1 MYEDIHKENRYA
13 ELYQIRRYRST
24 DKKLCD
30 NNLKKDPSAT
40 YEVLK
45 IKFKNDVGQ
54 FTHTLFAPK
63 PGDEVRPKRT
73 NSNGHEMESP
83 SNLETFI
90 KTIGHVLTEVCPE
103 ALTKLFEKLCKFLEK
118 ETNPKIGLET
128 KIKLI
133 GDKDN
138 KPKFPYLLSVFEV
151 GGDAVI
157 TNNCIGKNLGFTAY
171 ELEQKKKIE
180 SAKPT
185 KMPDL
190 DSTVGQISE
199 NNTPIKEDES
209 DDLDFNL

>member
-1 MYEDIHKENRYA
+1 M
-13 ELYQIRRYRST
+13 
-24 DKKLCD
+24 
-30 NNLKKDPSAT
+30 
-40 YEVLK
+40 
-45 IKFKNDVGQ
+45 
-54 FTHTLFAPK
+54 
-63 PGDEVRPKRT
+63 
-73 NSNGHEMESP
+73 
-83 SNLETFI
+83 
-90 KTIGHVLTEVCPE
+90 
-103 ALTKLFEKLCKFLEK
+103 EK

>member
-1 MYEDIHKENRYA
+1 MILFLRIRFITAACLKLYE
-13 ELYQIRRYRST
+13 
-24 DKKLCD
+24 
-30 NNLKKDPSAT
+30 NL
-40 YEVLK
+40 
-45 IKFKNDVGQ
+45 
-54 FTHTLFAPK
+54 
-63 PGDEVRPKRT
+63 
-73 NSNGHEMESP
+73 
-83 SNLETFI
+83 
-90 KTIGHVLTEVCPE
+90 LTV
-103 ALTKLFEKLCKFLEK
+103 TKLSGKSTTFEKLCKFLEK